1 MKYLFFW
8 GGIYSNW
15 YKSPIRID
23 GMILNSMKGIGLDTL
38 GREFNC
44 AEQAMMFY
52 KALFFGDH
60 EVAEKIMK
68 QSDPKRQ
75 KKLGREIKNFNPY
88 MWDIVKVE
96 IVSNIVLQKFKQNSE
111 LKKQL
116 LKEDCKI
123 FVEAS
128 PYDRIWGIGFD
139 ATNAMAHESEWGENL
154 LGKIITKI
162 RNNLKE

>member
-15 YKSPIRID
+15 YKSPFSVKMGSGTSVDFNCGEQYMMYCKATLSNDKDSTDLIMAEKDPRKQK
-23 GMILNSMKGIGLDTL
+23 SL
-38 GREFNC
+38 GR
-44 AEQAMMFY
+44 
-52 KALFFGDH
+52 K
-60 EVAEKIMK
+60 V
-68 QSDPKRQ
+68 
-75 KKLGREIKNFNPY
+75 KNFNSAL
-88 MWDIVKVE
+88 WDKHKEEMMLIGLTE
-96 IVSNIVLQKFKQNSE
+96 KFKQNPE
-111 LKKQL
+111 LLIQL
-116 LKEDCKI
+116 LAENCET